1 MQWHEFIFSEKK
13 QIRWLR
19 HILFWISWGAY
30 FLLCDYVFQIPNHP
44 NYAYGKS
51 KTGFIILGSQ
61 ALIKVLLLLSIY
73 AVACYFFS
81 VGIIATINKREMA
94 EGCYKFT
101 SGLRC
106 CFCVRLVN
114 ILAFV
119 SSY

>member
-73 AVACYFFS
+73 AVACYFFLWALLPQLIKGKWLK
-81 VGIIATINKREMA
+81 VATNSLMV
-94 EGCYKFT
+94 CVVV
-101 SGLRC
+101 
-106 CFCVRLVN
+106 FCVRLVN